1 MLTSDWHQTF
11 SGYLWQ
17 GLGKQDSKRDGHKFG
32 KWWEQEGW
40 ATHPPP
46 DCPPPGADMP
56 RIPKVHET
64 AFKNFPHEITEKKK
78 TKVKNHFV
86 SKKVK
91 GYSQN
96 WCLIN
101 LSFLAFCVANRP
113 STHSKKSQFTVVMK
127 HQSGVPGGSQSR
139 TLRLF
144 KALKN
149 TSSYQM
155 CRQ

>member
-1 MLTSDWHQTF
+1 MTDIRPFLAICD
-11 SGYLWQ
+11 
-17 GLGKQDSKRDGHKFG
+17 K
-32 KWWEQEGW
+32 GW
-40 ATHPPP
+40 ASKTPKEMVINLASDENKKAGQPTHLLTVRHLGLIY
-46 DCPPPGADMP
+46 PGYQRFMKQLLK
-56 RIPKVHET
+56 ISLMKSL
-64 AFKNFPHEITEKKK
+64 KKK

-96 WCLIN
+96 CCLIN

-127 HQSGVPGGSQSR
+127 HQSGVPGGSQSQ